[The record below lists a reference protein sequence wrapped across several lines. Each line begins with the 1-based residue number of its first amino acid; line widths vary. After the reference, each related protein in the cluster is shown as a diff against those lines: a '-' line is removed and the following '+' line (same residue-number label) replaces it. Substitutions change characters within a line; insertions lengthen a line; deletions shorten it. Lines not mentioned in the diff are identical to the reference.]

1 MPRAREPL
9 QRAAEQGGRSP
20 LGGLPPCL
28 PVHCPPFSEPD
39 LLSTAPPPV
48 AAARLSSGR
57 AARIVAV
64 VAVAACSPWRGL
76 HEAEQVWHDADRIEA
91 ELGLALVPL
100 QAAAPLGSWP
110 RVVVRSDRIDVDNRA
125 WFLSLPDAYFLSPEA
140 SVEDLAAP
148 LVVKEG
154 VVALSEGWVSEA
166 DLEGALVVPLY
177 EVLQAHADRAQDLGA
192 RGEGYPS
199 FGGDLTLVAEPDVPV
214 ETLAAVAYAA
224 GQAEYGSW
232 MLAGRAAGRLQG
244 ALSMPPL
251 LAADP
256 DLPEKRRRRAAG
268 CLVDCTVLLG
278 GETERA
284 VCGSLPP
291 VSAAPGCAAADLAVV
306 DALARL
312 AARCVGRWAAL
323 PSPMPAAGPARQ
335 PEACIGL
342 TVSGGGVSTRAL
354 VDEMA
359 RVHAHHPALRQPG
372 FYTPSTVALE
382 RPAAEDAACA
392 FALDPSS
399 LTEAQLDV
407 ACQPTRVPRWIAAQA
422 GLALDHPARRWR
434 PLSEDIA
441 AAFAGYAT
449 WYGEQAS
456 AAEAAWTAAQGSA
469 P

>member
-1 MPRAREPL
+1 M
-9 QRAAEQGGRSP
+9 
-20 LGGLPPCL
+20 
-28 PVHCPPFSEPD
+28 
-39 LLSTAPPPV
+39 
-48 AAARLSSGR
+48 
-57 AARIVAV
+57 
-64 VAVAACSPWRGL
+64 
-76 HEAEQVWHDADRIEA
+76 
-91 ELGLALVPL
+91 
-100 QAAAPLGSWP
+100 
-110 RVVVRSDRIDVDNRA
+110 VVRSDRIDVDNRA
-125 WFLSLPDAYFLSPEA
+125 WFLSLPDAYFLDRDA
-140 SVEDLAAP
+140 SVDDLAAP
-148 LVVKEG
+148 LVDKRG
-154 VVALSEGWVSEA
+154 VVALSEGRVSEA
-166 DLEGALVVPLY
+166 DRQGALVVSLY
-177 EVLQAHADRAQDLGA
+177 EVLQAHADRAKDLGA
-192 RGEGYPS
+192 RGSGYPR

-224 GQAEYGSW
+224 GQAQYGSV
-232 MLAGRAAGRLQG
+232 MLAGRADGRLQG

-256 DLPEKRRRRAAG
+256 ELPQKRRRRMAG

-306 DALARL
+306 DALAQL
-312 AARCVGRWAAL
+312 ADRCAERWAAL
-323 PSPMPAAGPARQ
+323 PSPEPDPGSAGP

-342 TVSGGGVSTRAL
+342 TVSGSGISTRML

-359 RVHAHHPALRQPG
+359 RAHAHHPALRQPEVSA
-372 FYTPSTVALE
+372 PSPAAAE
-382 RPAAEDAACA
+382 KPAAEDAACA
-392 FALDPSS
+392 FALDPST

-434 PLSEDIA
+434 PLPEGVA
-441 AAFAGYAT
+441 AAFASYAT

-456 AAEAAWTAAQGSA
+456 AAEAAWTAARGST